1 MAIINARSP
10 YFVRTSVTN
19 VAYATLDIEIYSGN
33 RDTDYTGTPQYSLRK
48 QIILNSTGINFE
60 ISELIRDYLDIPFFG
75 FYFAADE
82 FHTCKWVRMVKT
94 SFDGNDV
101 SVTTN
106 NNN

>member
-82 FHTCKWVRMVKT
+82 Y
-94 SFDGNDV
+94 SYL
-101 SVTTN
+101 
-106 NNN
+106 